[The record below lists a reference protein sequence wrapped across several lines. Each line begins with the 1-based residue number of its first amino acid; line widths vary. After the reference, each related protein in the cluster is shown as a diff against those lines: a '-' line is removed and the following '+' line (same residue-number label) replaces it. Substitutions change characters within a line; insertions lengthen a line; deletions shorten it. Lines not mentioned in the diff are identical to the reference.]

1 MPSCYIVDAD
11 GNPYLWAQGKNEKL
25 EKRSVTLGV
34 YDEMMD
40 TYEVLSGLTAEDYI
54 AFPDDT
60 LKPGMSCVAYDEGTF
75 IPEDSGDYFDEG
87 FYEEDVMDYYAEDDV
102 MAVDDFAGEVITDV
116 VIPEA
121 ATYVG

>member
-1 MPSCYIVDAD
+1 
-11 GNPYLWAQGKNEKL
+11 
-25 EKRSVTLGV
+25 
-34 YDEMMD
+34 
-40 TYEVLSGLTAEDYI
+40 
-54 AFPDDT
+54 
-60 LKPGMSCVAYDEGTF
+60 MSCVAYDEGTF

-87 FYEEDVMDYYAEDDV
+87 FYEEDVMDYYAEDDM